1 VSDQAAPLERKGYL
15 RSLFDFSFS
24 SLITRRVIRTL
35 YILITIVYSLGA
47 LVAFAGLVANHTPLG
62 VIVAIVIVPIAYV
75 LYLTVARVMLEVL
88 MVIFDIGADVREIRM
103 SRSSQPG
110 SDRPDEQA

>member
-1 VSDQAAPLERKGYL
+1 MSDQPAQLERKGYL

-47 LVAFAGLVANHTPLG
+47 LVAFASLLANHSP
-62 VIVAIVIVPIAYV
+62 VAVVAAVVIVPIGY
-75 LYLTVARVMLEVL
+75 LIYLTIARVMLEVL
-88 MVIFDIGADVREIRM
+88 MVIFDIGEDVRQIRVL
-103 SRSSQPG
+103 RSNRAEDLG
-110 SDRPDEQA
+110 TAE

>member
-1 VSDQAAPLERKGYL
+1 MPDQPVPLEHRGYL

-47 LVAFAGLVANHTPLG
+47 LVAFATLVAQHTATDVVLA
-62 VIVAIVIVPIAYV
+62 VVIVPLGYI

-88 MVIFDIGADVREIRM
+88 MVIFDIGEDVRQIRM
-103 SRSSQPG
+103 LRSSRPG
-110 SDRPDEQA
+110 DSGARE